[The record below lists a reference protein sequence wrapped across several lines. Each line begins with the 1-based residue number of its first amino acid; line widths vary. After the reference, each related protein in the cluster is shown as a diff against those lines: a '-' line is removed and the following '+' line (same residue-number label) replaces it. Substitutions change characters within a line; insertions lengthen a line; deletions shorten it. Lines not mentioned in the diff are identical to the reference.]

1 MVTVRLQCVSKI
13 SGILTGFL
21 IKMSEVLFTFVCVF
35 CQLGILCDV
44 GHLLEIVFVIS
55 VKKLFLKENLNY
67 LLLKEITFWR
77 WEGRRGGG
85 GWGVRHK
92 IDLSLIFK

>member
-35 CQLGILCDV
+35 CQLGILRDV
-44 GHLLEIVFVIS
+44 GQHFFVAFNEKYIFS
-55 VKKLFLKENLNY
+55 FKFRKYFYIFNLVVRSLK
-67 LLLKEITFWR
+67 
-77 WEGRRGGG
+77 GGFYNSMI
-85 GWGVRHK
+85 K
-92 IDLSLIFK
+92 PQ